1 MVELDPLPT
10 DLGMGNSMDPRVLPE
25 EQQELVQEGKGQWMD
40 RTPREQ
46 EGKESA
52 REDDPMD
59 RDPMQKHRRTKECA
73 EEGRANLASLD
84 PRACVEG
91 AMQRGW
97 SSLTMRGL

>member
-1 MVELDPLPT
+1 MVELDHLPN
-10 DLGMGNSMDPRVLPE
+10 DLGMGNNMDPRVLPE

-40 RTPREQ
+40 RPPREQ
-46 EGKESA
+46 EGKEQA
-52 REDDPMD
+52 WEDEPMD

-73 EEGRANLASLD
+73 EEGRANQASLD
-84 PRACVEG
+84 PRACVEE